1 MEVVLSDSIAIF
13 LGALRVDGFTI
24 EREDYS
30 VKLDI
35 SHLTTDEF
43 VTLLNLS
50 FSLPGKDFNEL
61 KLPKFSL
68 LSSVNRQAPD

>member
-1 MEVVLSDSIAIF
+1 
-13 LGALRVDGFTI
+13 
-24 EREDYS
+24 
-30 VKLDI
+30 LDI

>member
-13 LGALRVDGFTI
+13 LGALRVDDFTI

-30 VKLDI
+30 VKLDL

-61 KLPKFSL
+61 MLPKFSL
-68 LSSVNRQAPD
+68 LTSVNRQAPD